1 MSILMKW
8 DPDGHLYRQ
17 LHLGKHRTRQLELVV
32 TKIQAKIETTDA
44 VEVDEYLRV
53 KVEQKEMGV

>member
-1 MSILMKW
+1 
-8 DPDGHLYRQ
+8 

>member
-17 LHLGKHRTRQLELVV
+17 LHLGKHRIKQLEQM
-32 TKIQAKIETTDA
+32 K
-44 VEVDEYLRV
+44 LRWMNTLGW
-53 KVEQKEMGV
+53 KWNKRRWEF